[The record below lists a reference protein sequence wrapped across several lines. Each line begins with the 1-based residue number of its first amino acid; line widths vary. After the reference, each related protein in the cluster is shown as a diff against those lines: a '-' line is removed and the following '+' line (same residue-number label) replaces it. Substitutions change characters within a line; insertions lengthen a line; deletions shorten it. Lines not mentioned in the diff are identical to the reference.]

1 MVKQI
6 KHPLINIKL
15 SRMRNK
21 HTDYRDFKSN
31 LKTLAQLMAYELT
44 RNLKTKTF
52 KMDTPLAKTNGYTF
66 SRDVVLVPILRAGL
80 GLVDGFAEMIPQ
92 AKVGFLGMYRN
103 EKTLKPVEYYCKM
116 PDSIHSADVI
126 VLDPMLATGNS
137 LIAGIKL
144 IQRKFKPHSIS
155 AACVVSAPEGIKK
168 VNKALPKIPVYVC
181 AVDSHLN
188 KHGYIVPGLGDAGD
202 RIFGTK

>member
-21 HTDYRDFKSN
+21 NTDYRDFKSN
-31 LKTLAQLMAYELT
+31 LKTLSQLMAYELT
-44 RNLKTKTF
+44 RNIKTKTF
-52 KMDTPLAKTNGYTF
+52 RLQTPLAPMDGYNF
-66 SRDVVLVPILRAGL
+66 ERDIVLVPILRAGL
-80 GLVDGFAEMIPQ
+80 GMVDGFAEMIPQ
-92 AKVGFLGMYRN
+92 AKVGFVGMYRN

-116 PDSIHSADVI
+116 PDCITSADVI

-137 LIAGIKL
+137 LVAAIEL

-155 AACVVSAPEGIKK
+155 AACFVSAPEGIKV
-168 VNKALPKIPVYVC
+168 VNKLIPKIPVFVC
-181 AVDSHLN
+181 AVDKKLN
-188 KHGYIVPGLGDAGD
+188 EHGYIVPGLGDAGD

>member
-21 HTDYRDFKSN
+21 NTDYRYFRSN
-31 LKTLAQLMAYELT
+31 LKTLSQLMAYALT
-44 RNLKTKTF
+44 RNSKTKTC
-52 KMDTPLAKTNGYTF
+52 KMQTPLAPMVGYNF
-66 SRDVVLVPILRAGL
+66 ERDIVLVPILRAGL
-80 GLVDGFAEMIPQ
+80 GMVDGFAEMIPQ
-92 AKVGFLGMYRN
+92 AKVGFIGMYRN

-116 PDSIHSADVI
+116 PDCIHSADVI

-137 LIAGIKL
+137 LVAAIKL

-155 AACVVSAPEGIKK
+155 AACVVSAPEGIKV
-168 VNKALPKIPVYVC
+168 VNRDLPKVPVFVC
-181 AVDSHLN
+181 AVDKKLN
-188 KHGYIVPGLGDAGD
+188 AHGYIVPGLGDAGD

>member
-31 LKTLAQLMAYELT
+31 LKTLSQLMAYELT
-44 RNLKTKTF
+44 RNIKTKTF
-52 KMDTPLAKTNGYTF
+52 KMQTPLAPMNGYNF
-66 SRDVVLVPILRAGL
+66 ERDIVLVPILRAGL
-80 GLVDGFAEMIPQ
+80 GMVDGFAEMIPQ
-92 AKVGFLGMYRN
+92 AKVGFVGMYRN

-116 PDSIHSADVI
+116 PDCIASADVI

-137 LIAGIKL
+137 LVDAVEL
-144 IQRKFKPHSIS
+144 VQRKFKPHSIS
-155 AACVVSAPEGIKK
+155 AACVVSAPEGIKV
-168 VNKALPKIPVYVC
+168 VNKLIPKIPVYVC
-181 AVDSHLN
+181 AVDKKLN
-188 KHGYIVPGLGDAGD
+188 EHGYIVPGLGDAGD

>member
-21 HTDYRDFKSN
+21 LTDYRDFKSN

-44 RNLKTKTF
+44 RNLKTKAI
-52 KMDTPLAKTNGYTF
+52 KIDTPLAPTNGYAF
-66 SRDVVLVPILRAGL
+66 ERDIVLIPILRAGL
-80 GLVDGFAEMIPQ
+80 GMVDCFLEMIPQ
-92 AKVGFLGMYRN
+92 GKVGFIGMYRN

-137 LIAGIKL
+137 LVAAIEL

-155 AACVVSAPEGIKK
+155 AACVVSAPEGVKL
-168 VNKALPKIPVYVC
+168 VNKKLPKINVYVC
-181 AVDSHLN
+181 AIDKKLN
-188 KHGYIVPGLGDAGD
+188 EHGYIVPGLGDAGD